1 MANRLQL
8 RRGTGAPGG
17 VFHEGEP
24 VYDKSGKVLYVGDDG
39 ASGSGNGSAV
49 ASASAYSSVVEIL
62 NQASSTSAAFIK
74 LLEDT
79 DNGNHNVSL
88 KAPAAIASNYSLVLP
103 DGTGSA
109 NQVLKTDG
117 SGNLDWVDQT
127 SGYSG
132 FSITDG
138 TTTESVDSGNTVTFT
153 GGDGITAAVS
163 STDTLTISA
172 DLKAN
177 GGVVIES
184 NELAVDL
191 GASSITGTL
200 AVSDGGTGATSASA
214 ARTAL
219 GVDAAGTDNSTN
231 VTLVTTSY
239 DYLSISGQAITL
251 GQITND
257 DLANSSITV
266 TDGSNST
273 ATSLGGTLTFSG
285 TSNEVTVTESSG
297 TVTVALPDDVTI
309 GSDLTV
315 TDKATAERFAGYDL
329 LQAPYGSTK
338 TITVTVA
345 SKVSGEH
352 RYHGTGSGSGYVLDG
367 VQSPFLTLTPGRTY
381 RFDTSDSSNSG
392 HPFLFYMEAD
402 KTTQY
407 TTNVTTNGTPGSA
420 GAYTQIVV
428 GDETPPVLH
437 YQCSAHGY
445 MGNAVSTLSNVVN
458 SNYNAT
464 LRGTLTLG
472 SSTAVSSVLDEDN
485 MASDSATALATQQSI
500 KAYVDSEVSAVD
512 VTTNLSADS
521 GSGSVSTSQTLTVQG
536 TANEI
541 VTSVSNQTITVAL
554 PDDVTIGNDLTVNG
568 NLNVVGT
575 AVTFSAETTRIEDR
589 ILELGLVNGAAPSSA
604 TTWDLGVAFNYNS
617 SGAKKAGVVWLN
629 NGFMAMLSELAESS
643 DTGNADPQ
651 ITATAFA
658 PIAAG
663 GLYLGGVAS
672 GNHIINSSGEAQNLV
687 FDGGSY

>member
-74 LLEDT
+74 LLEDS

-117 SGNLDWVDQT
+117 AGNLDWVDQNV
-127 SGYSG
+127 GYTG

-138 TTTESVDSGNTVTFT
+138 TNTESVDSGNTVTFT

-184 NELAVDL
+184 SELAVDL

-219 GVDAAGTDNSTN
+219 GLAIGSDVQAYDAQLADVAGLTPSDGGIIIGDGSNFVVESGATARTSLGVDAAGTDNSTN
-231 VTLVTTSY
+231 VTLVTTSH

-251 GQITND
+251 GPIDLAADVTGDLPVAEGGTGASNASDARTNLGLAIGSDVQAYDAQLADVAGLTPSDGGFIVGDGSNFVVESAATARTSLGVDAAGTDNSTNVTLAGSLDYITISGQEITRNAID
-257 DLANSSITV
+257 LAADVTGSLPNANLANSSITV
-266 TDGSNST
+266 SDGSNST
-273 ATSLGGTLTFSG
+273 ARALGDTLTIQG
-285 TSNEVTVTESSG
+285 TANEVTVTESSG
-297 TVTVALPDDVTI
+297 TV
-309 GSDLTV
+309 
-315 TDKATAERFAGYDL
+315 
-329 LQAPYGSTK
+329 
-338 TITVTVA
+338 
-345 SKVSGEH
+345 
-352 RYHGTGSGSGYVLDG
+352 
-367 VQSPFLTLTPGRTY
+367 
-381 RFDTSDSSNSG
+381 
-392 HPFLFYMEAD
+392 
-402 KTTQY
+402 
-407 TTNVTTNGTPGSA
+407 
-420 GAYTQIVV
+420 
-428 GDETPPVLH
+428 
-437 YQCSAHGY
+437 
-445 MGNAVSTLSNVVN
+445 
-458 SNYNAT
+458 
-464 LRGTLTLG
+464 
-472 SSTAVSSVLDEDN
+472 
-485 MASDSATALATQQSI
+485 
-500 KAYVDSEVSAVD
+500 
-512 VTTNLSADS
+512 
-521 GSGSVSTSQTLTVQG
+521 
-536 TANEI
+536 
-541 VTSVSNQTITVAL
+541 TVAL

-604 TTWDLGVAFNYNS
+604 TTWDLGVAFNYNN

-651 ITATAFA
+651 ITATAYA